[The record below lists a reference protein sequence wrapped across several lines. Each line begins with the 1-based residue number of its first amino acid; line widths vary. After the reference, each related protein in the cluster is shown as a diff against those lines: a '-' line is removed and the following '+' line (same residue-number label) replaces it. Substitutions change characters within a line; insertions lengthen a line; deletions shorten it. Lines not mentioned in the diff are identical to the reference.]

1 MTSWLSEKVRRLRLW
16 LLVRLG
22 LWRGSWRRGRV
33 TVERGSVYFNP
44 LAPRTWRYGLY
55 CPPGLS
61 EDQGAPLII
70 VLHGCKQ
77 RALSFAQAGGWIRL
91 ADRAGVRLL
100 CPDQRRLA
108 NLWRCWNWFH
118 PLAQRGHGELLAV
131 MRMIDDVA
139 TRVQIREEAIAA
151 VGISAGGAMAALLA
165 FHHPGRVR
173 AAVAVAAPPL
183 LGEFGAVNA
192 RDVLR
197 RGLQGQPTRALGS
210 LRHVCA
216 PLAVMHGAADETVHP
231 RCAEQLVA
239 QALDSCRRGALHP
252 VADVAQVKDSTTMV
266 DYRIGDALH
275 VRSIS
280 IEGLAHVWSGGPGGH
295 PYCVVGGPPL
305 TALCEQFLRDIGV
318 LGGSSAQ
325 SSTRPS
331 QDGSQG

>member
-1 MTSWLSEKVRRLRLW
+1 MTSWLSEKVRRLRSW

-61 EDQGAPLII
+61 DDQGAPLII

-131 MRMIDDVA
+131 LRMVDDVA

-197 RGLQGQPTRALGS
+197 RGLQGQPTQRARFAAPRVRAAGS
-210 LRHVCA
+210 DA
-216 PLAVMHGAADETVHP
+216 WGG
-231 RCAEQLVA
+231 
-239 QALDSCRRGALHP
+239 RR
-252 VADVAQVKDSTTMV
+252 D
-266 DYRIGDALH
+266 R
-275 VRSIS
+275 
-280 IEGLAHVWSGGPGGH
+280 
-295 PYCVVGGPPL
+295 
-305 TALCEQFLRDIGV
+305 
-318 LGGSSAQ
+318 SSALRRAAG
-325 SSTRPS
+325 SAGTRLVPPRS
-331 QDGSQG
+331 PAAGRRCCAGERRHDDGRLSHR